1 MTIEELVGEPSAD
14 VVADDD
20 VDEFN
25 HAARVWL
32 EDNVPARYRD
42 HRGAL
47 SNHESDEVRREWDR
61 QLYAGGYSG
70 LCLPKE
76 WGGQGLGLREEVAF
90 HVLAGKAKAPDGFGR
105 VAKVLVAPMLIV
117 SGTADQKARYLP
129 DILRGDVVWCQ
140 GFSEPN
146 AGSDLAGVKTRAVKV
161 DGGYLVSG
169 RKTWTS
175 FAQHAD
181 FCFLLAQTDSESPR
195 YKNLGM
201 FLVNMKQ
208 PGVEISDIKQISGA
222 IHFAEVSFD
231 KVFVSD
237 GDIVGEPGD
246 GWGVAM
252 RILTDER
259 GGTETA
265 ARYVEIRSDVDLLLE
280 SCGDRPELA
289 SELQDLD
296 IRTELLR
303 WQLSKVVDLESEQ
316 GEAFQRAVSILKVLW
331 SELWQD
337 VTRVGI
343 KAMVP
348 ADREHW
354 RYQYFESRAVSI
366 YSGTNEIQR
375 NIISERVLGLP
386 R

>member
-1 MTIEELVGEPSAD
+1 MTSELLVVEPIEEVIS
-14 VVADDD
+14 DDD
-20 VDEFN
+20 VDEFT
-25 HAARVWL
+25 HDARIWL
-32 EDNVPARYRD
+32 QDNVPARYRD

-47 SNHESDEVRREWDR
+47 SNQESDEVRREWDR
-61 QLYAGGYSG
+61 QLFAGGYSG

-117 SGTADQKARYLP
+117 SGTTDQKKRYLP
-129 DILRGDVVWCQ
+129 DILEGKVVWCQ

-161 DGGYLVSG
+161 DGGYLISG

-181 FCFLLAQTDSESPR
+181 FCFLLAQTDPELPR
-195 YKNLGM
+195 YRNLGM
-201 FLVNMKQ
+201 FLVDMKQ

-222 IHFAEVSFD
+222 VHFAEVSFD
-231 KVFVSD
+231 RVFVSD
-237 GDIVGEPGD
+237 ADIVGEPGD

-289 SELQDLD
+289 SELQELD

-303 WQLSKVVDLESEQ
+303 WQLSKVVDLEIDQ
-316 GEAFQRAVSILKVLW
+316 NDDFQRAVSILKVLW

-343 KAMVP
+343 KALVP